1 MADFKKLVASA
12 KERIGNAEARTF
24 LARMEAIDAILE
36 GADLQDVKLLAA
48 HVIAEVALECDDQPL
63 ADFKDDFLR
72 MVDDFIAMA
81 RENEEDAAEADDSDA
96 PPPQVH

>member
-48 HVIAEVALECDDQPL
+48 HVIAEVALECSDQPL

-81 RENEEDAAEADDSDA
+81 RENEAEDADEAEDV
-96 PPPQVH
+96 PPQVH

>member
-1 MADFKKLVASA
+1 MADFKKLVATA
-12 KERIGNAEARTF
+12 KEQIAKAEARTF

-48 HVIAEVALECDDQPL
+48 HVIAEVALECSDQPL

-81 RENEEDAAEADDSDA
+81 REDEAEDAAEGDDSDA
-96 PPPQVH
+96 PPQVH